1 MPTPSIH
8 ELPAWLSSRSV
19 GWGGGLL
26 AGLVLLLGAAFVAY
40 EAAEIEEREIQ
51 RTEMLAR
58 VLEDH
63 GNRTFDTVEVTL
75 GALADTLRDNLATV
89 DAVHLGQALTPALQ
103 SLPFIRSLSLLDGQG
118 RVLASSGL
126 LNVDTVVDL
135 GQVPLPAAG
144 NTPRL
149 GPLAP
154 GRDLNEA
161 AAGSAARGPVRHS
174 FMALTRRLD
183 VPAGTPLYLTA
194 VLNVDYFSNE
204 HVRLLEDDSYAAALT
219 TLEGVLLTAT
229 GGVQLNPGQRA
240 NHRFFN
246 EYLPHRERGSLIGQG
261 LDGHVVTTAFRLLRR
276 QPLAVIVERDQSA
289 VQAVIV
295 RTAQQVGGL
304 CAAALAVLGGLVVMA
319 RHSLSGHAAA
329 QRALAVAQERVAT
342 SEHDLRTL
350 VDSVRELIF
359 RTDAQGRI
367 GFINGRWEELSDRP
381 ANEVLGSR
389 LEDLCLPGEQPLARA
404 LFDLRGDR
412 ASEPRML
419 HIRRRDGS
427 LRTLEI
433 SVAPVRTPQ
442 GVLSAFAGFGV
453 DVSERQQARQKLQA
467 QLDFTARLLEIS
479 PAPLFVKDTQGRY
492 LNVNRAWQDLMGV
505 AAPQA
510 IGRTSAEVF
519 GLEAEALVRTDLS
532 LLASEDRQSFEQVMR
547 RADGQLRDTVITKV
561 RFNQADGSPA
571 GIVGSI
577 IDVTEF
583 REAERTTR
591 LARDAAESANRAKSE
606 FIANISH
613 ELRTPL
619 QSIIGFSELGHELSQ
634 DAPELHEMFDDIHAG
649 GQRMLR
655 LVNALLDLS
664 KMESKVG
671 SLKLDRTELMPLAAQ
686 VAKEL
691 RPLAEQRGLRIEL
704 AVPMPEL
711 HAAVDAFRL
720 QQVLRNVLANA
731 LRFAPAGS
739 GIQLAGRPLDDQ
751 GVEITVA
758 DEGPGIPP
766 DELESIFDPFTQ
778 SSRTSDGSGGTGLGL
793 AICRKIMQAHG
804 GCITAANRP
813 GGGALISIRL
823 PAPQAPDPRRL
834 PHSTEQP
841 SATPATA

>member
-1 MPTPSIH
+1 MPAASLS
-8 ELPAWLSSRSV
+8 ELPPWLSSRSV
-19 GWGGGLL
+19 GWGGALL
-26 AGLVLLLGAAFVAY
+26 AGLVLLMGAAFVTY

-75 GALADTLRDNLATV
+75 GALSDTLRDGLVTM

-103 SLPFIRSLSLLDGQG
+103 GLPYIRSLSLLDAHG
-118 RVLASSGL
+118 RVLASSGPP
-126 LNVDTVVDL
+126 NVDTVVDPQ
-135 GQVPLPAAG
+135 QVPLPAAAAG
-144 NTPRL
+144 HRL
-149 GPLAP
+149 GPLVP

-161 AAGSAARGPVRHS
+161 AAGHAAHGPAHHS
-174 FMALTRRLD
+174 FMAFTRHLGA
-183 VPAGTPLYLTA
+183 PTGAPMYLTA

-204 HVRLLEDDSYAAALT
+204 HARLLEDDSYSAALA
-219 TLEGVLLTAT
+219 TLDGVLLTAT
-229 GGVQLNPGQRA
+229 GGVQLNPGQRTS
-240 NHRFFN
+240 HRFFT
-246 EYLPHRERGSLIGQG
+246 EFLPRRERGSFIGPG
-261 LDGHVVTTAFRLLRR
+261 LDGHAVTTAFRLLRR
-276 QPLAVIVERDQSA
+276 QPLAVMVERDQA
-289 VQAVIV
+289 TVRAAIL
-295 RTAQQVGGL
+295 RTAEQVGGL

-319 RHSLSGHAAA
+319 RRSLAGHASA
-329 QRALAVAQERVAT
+329 QWALAAAQERVAA

-367 GFINGRWEELSDRP
+367 GFINGRWEELSERP
-381 ANEVLGSR
+381 AAEVLGCR
-389 LEDLCLPGEQPLARA
+389 LEDLCLPQEQPLARA
-404 LFDLRGDR
+404 LFDTRGDR
-412 ASEPRML
+412 PTEPRML
-419 HIRRRDGS
+419 HVQRRDGS
-427 LRTLEI
+427 LRTLEV
-433 SVAPVRTPQ
+433 SVAAVRSPQ
-442 GVLSAFAGFGV
+442 GALVAFAGFGV

-492 LNVNRAWQDLMGV
+492 LSVNRAWQDLMGIP
-505 AAPQA
+505 AHQA
-510 IGRTSAEVF
+510 IGLSSTEVF
-519 GLEAEALVRTDLS
+519 GVEADEVVRTDLS
-532 LLASEDRQSFEQVMR
+532 LLASEDRQTTEQVMR

-583 REAERTTR
+583 REAERITR

-634 DAPELHEMFDDIHAG
+634 EAPELHEMFEDIHAG

-671 SLKLDRTELMPLAAQ
+671 SLKLDRTELMTLAAQ

-691 RPLAEQRGLRIEL
+691 RPLADQRGLRIEL
-704 AVPMPEL
+704 ALPMPEL

-739 GIQLAGRPLDDQ
+739 SIQLAGRLMDDL

-758 DEGPGIPP
+758 DQGPGIPP
-766 DELESIFDPFTQ
+766 DELESIFDAFTQ

-793 AICRKIMQAHG
+793 AICRKIMNAHG
-804 GCITAANRP
+804 GRITAANRP

-823 PAPQAPDPRRL
+823 PAPQAQAPRVL
-834 PHSTEQP
+834 PQDAEQP
-841 SATPATA
+841 STAPATA